1 MKARHALIPILG
13 ASALLLSGCFS
24 TLKPAVAPQSSTT
37 DPIAEAQYI
46 QYHTSTRA
54 NALINFGG
62 LDKDYAVEETASHR
76 MFDHVWLANPVI
88 FQDHLTL
95 DAVQLEAR
103 FSEICTNLRGAVT
116 DEGWCVDAATRNYP
130 LFWAK
135 TNQFSRDVQ
144 GIANKYSGI
153 YVLAPA
159 SGKDHKDPLWLAF
172 AKGQGFLG
180 RDERREQAKEML
192 KDGKGVMVCRTVTPS
207 VARSGQRLHR
217 GDRKQARQN
226 PNLRVCEGPN
236 DLRRREGSQGRK
248 QRNHLGSSR
257 QLVHLRMISRALLK
271 A

>member
-1 MKARHALIPILG
+1 MNARYALIPILG

-24 TLKPAVAPQSSTT
+24 TLQPAVAPQSSTT
-37 DPIAEAQYI
+37 DPIAKAQYI
-46 QYHTSTRA
+46 QYNTSTRA

-95 DAVQLEAR
+95 DAAQLEAR
-103 FSEICTNLRGAVT
+103 FSEICTNLQGAVS
-116 DEGWCVDAATRNYP
+116 DEGWCVDAVTRNYP

-135 TNQFSRDVQ
+135 TNQFTRDVQ

-159 SGKDHKDPLWLAF
+159 SGKDHKDPLWLQF

-180 RDERREQAKEML
+180 RDERRAQAKEML
-192 KDGKGVMVCRTVTPS
+192 KDGKGVMVCRTVTHGMKPLWRGQDKGYIEETANKRVKIRIFES
-207 VARSGQRLHR
+207 VKDRTAYGGAKARKDVNNETIW
-217 GDRKQARQN
+217 DRPDN
-226 PNLRVCEGPN
+226 WYICE
-236 DLRRREGSQGRK
+236 
-248 QRNHLGSSR
+248 
-257 QLVHLRMISRALLK
+257 
-271 A
+271 

>member
-95 DAVQLEAR
+95 DAAQLEAR

-130 LFWAK
+130 LF
-135 TNQFSRDVQ
+135 
-144 GIANKYSGI
+144 
-153 YVLAPA
+153 
-159 SGKDHKDPLWLAF
+159 
-172 AKGQGFLG
+172 
-180 RDERREQAKEML
+180 
-192 KDGKGVMVCRTVTPS
+192 
-207 VARSGQRLHR
+207 
-217 GDRKQARQN
+217 
-226 PNLRVCEGPN
+226 
-236 DLRRREGSQGRK
+236 
-248 QRNHLGSSR
+248 
-257 QLVHLRMISRALLK
+257 
-271 A
+271 